1 MDLQLTS
8 KTAFVSGS
16 TQGIGFAIARQLLLE
31 GVRVIINGRTPERVE
46 LAVKRLKADIPGAEV
61 SGIAADFTR
70 VEEVNELLNALPDI
84 DILVNNVGI
93 FELRPFTDI
102 TDEDWA
108 KFFEVNVMS
117 GIRLSRVLLP
127 EMITRNWGRVIF
139 ISSESGINIPENMIH
154 YGMTKTAM
162 LSVSRGLAALTKN
175 TGVTVNTILG
185 GPAYSE
191 GVAAAVEQISAAQ
204 NQPVEQV
211 KSVLFKNLN
220 PTSLLQRFIDPAEIA
235 HLAVYLSSPLSVAT
249 NGAAL
254 RADGGVLNT
263 IL

>member
-16 TQGIGFAIARQLLLE
+16 TQGIGYAIAKALLQE
-31 GVRVIINGRTPERVE
+31 RATVIINGRTPERTAM
-46 LAVKRLKADIPGAEV
+46 AVQRLKDEIPGAEV
-61 SGIAADFTR
+61 SGIAADFTK
-70 VEEVNELLNALPDI
+70 VTEVNSLLDSLPYI

-93 FELRPFTDI
+93 FELKAFTDI
-102 TDEDWA
+102 EDEDWQ
-108 KFFEVNVMS
+108 KIFEVNVMS
-117 GIRLSRVLLP
+117 GIRLSRRLLP
-127 EMITRNWGRVIF
+127 GMLEKNWGRVIF
-139 ISSESGINIPENMIH
+139 ISSESGVNIPGNMVH

-162 LSVSRGLAALTKN
+162 LSVSRGLAQLTRN
-175 TGVTVNTILG
+175 TGVTVNTIIG

-191 GVAAAVEQISAAQ
+191 GVAVTVEQIAGAQ
-204 NQPVEQV
+204 QRDIEEV
-211 KSVLFKNLN
+211 KAGLIKTLN

-235 HLAVYLSSPLSVAT
+235 SLAAYLASPLSVAT